1 MKTVANT
8 PTNTIEELK
17 QQCDSL
23 KQQNEELTIK
33 LKWYEEQFRLSQQ
46 RRFGSS
52 SEKTNPDQ
60 MELHLFNEAEVEATS
75 DQEEPT
81 VETITYHRKKARG
94 ERDSKLENL
103 PTETVEYRLSEEEQ
117 VCSCCGGALHE
128 MSTEVRR
135 ELKVIP
141 AEVKVVEHIQ
151 YVESMPLYRQEQ
163 YFARLGVS
171 LSRQTLANWILYG
184 ANMWLS
190 LLYDRMKHH
199 LLQQDILH
207 ADETTLQVLREP
219 TPKVLP
225 KSALG
230 QAIKYCRSQ
239 WEKLEGFLLD
249 GRLEIDN
256 NRSERS
262 IKPFVIGRKNW
273 LFSNTPRGAQASAIT
288 YSIVETAKENGLH
301 PFAYLNYL
309 FEKLPNIDTNDESQ
323 LDQLLPWSMTIPEE
337 CRAPIKTK

>member
-1 MKTVANT
+1 T

-52 SEKTNPDQ
+52 SEKTNPEQ

-128 MSTEVRR
+128 
-135 ELKVIP
+135 
-141 AEVKVVEHIQ
+141 
-151 YVESMPLYRQEQ
+151 
-163 YFARLGVS
+163 
-171 LSRQTLANWILYG
+171 
-184 ANMWLS
+184 
-190 LLYDRMKHH
+190 
-199 LLQQDILH
+199 
-207 ADETTLQVLREP
+207 
-219 TPKVLP
+219 
-225 KSALG
+225 
-230 QAIKYCRSQ
+230 
-239 WEKLEGFLLD
+239 
-249 GRLEIDN
+249 
-256 NRSERS
+256 
-262 IKPFVIGRKNW
+262 
-273 LFSNTPRGAQASAIT
+273 
-288 YSIVETAKENGLH
+288 
-301 PFAYLNYL
+301 
-309 FEKLPNIDTNDESQ
+309 
-323 LDQLLPWSMTIPEE
+323 
-337 CRAPIKTK
+337 